1 MERPAT
7 KPAISLISTSSLP
20 TTRARTDST
29 GKTLRDVSDMAASSS
44 EIEIILY
51 NAVRKG
57 GPGGPGPRHKVT
69 F

>member
-1 MERPAT
+1 
-7 KPAISLISTSSLP
+7 
-20 TTRARTDST
+20 
-29 GKTLRDVSDMAASSS
+29 MAASSS